1 MPLLRTRKL
10 HPADP
15 GAPRVLLLHGSI
27 LQHPDSGE
35 SGEAYEI
42 DMTRPGNGP
51 YVTEVYSDGKLH
63 INITV
68 TKEAHDGILESL
80 ISHNQNRTE
89 WIRQAID
96 ERLQRERVVKREKR
110 EA

>member
-1 MPLLRTRKL
+1 MHL
-10 HPADP
+10 
-15 GAPRVLLLHGSI
+15 VQGS
-27 LQHPDSGE
+27 LSQHPDSGE

-42 DMTRPGNGP
+42 DMTRAGNGP

-68 TKEAHDGILESL
+68 SKEAHDGILESL
-80 ISHNQNRTE
+80 VSHNQNRTE

-96 ERLQRERVVKREKR
+96 ERLEREKKAKQ
-110 EA
+110 E